1 MPDALQPRANEAML
15 WVGLLSFIKTPRDII
30 GDRATARYGVVRVLK
45 HSKPIIESA
54 EVFPKGP
61 LFLKLMKQDLGLSR
75 SHCFEKVNCF
85 LLRSSR
91 EKQLL

>member
-1 MPDALQPRANEAML
+1 MDRVPEFHKDA
-15 WVGLLSFIKTPRDII
+15 RDII
-30 GDRATARYGVVRVLK
+30 GDRATAHFCVIRVLK
-45 HSKPIIESA
+45 HSKTIIESA
-54 EVFPKGP
+54 EIFPKGP
-61 LFLKLMKQDLGLSR
+61 LFLKLIKQGLGLSR